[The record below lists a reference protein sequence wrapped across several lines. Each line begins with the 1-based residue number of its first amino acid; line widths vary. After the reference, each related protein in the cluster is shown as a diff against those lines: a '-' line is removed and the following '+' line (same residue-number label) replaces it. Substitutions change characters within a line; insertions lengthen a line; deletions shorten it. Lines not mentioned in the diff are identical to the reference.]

1 MTRLAVALL
10 LFALACT
17 GCAARRPVPRT
28 VKLAVLDGYTMFE
41 VAKGDEL
48 TEEGWWFNQRDVLQ
62 SNNAGVLASEALAR
76 EFGRIPG
83 VEVYSRMDLITYIAS
98 KERLIRKEYPK
109 LTPEDR
115 TELLALQSPYDYGRS
130 LGVDYVLVPRVPQ
143 SATVQHG
150 VSSFWSSRAEI
161 EVDLWETETGQ
172 MVWSWRGKDRDYFDS
187 QFRIMEE
194 LARKAAARARKKR
207 VFE

>member
-1 MTRLAVALL
+1 MSRLSTLALVLL
-10 LFALACT
+10 LLAA
-17 GCAARRPVPRT
+17 GCARTRPVPRT

-76 EFGRIPG
+76 EFGKIPG

-150 VSSFWSSRAEI
+150 VTSFWSSRAEVEI
-161 EVDLWETETGQ
+161 DLWETDTGQ
-172 MVWSWRGKDRDYFDS
+172 LIWSWRGKDRDYFDS

-194 LARKAAARARKKR
+194 LAKKAAAKARRKR